1 MKNMF
6 YTFSTVE
13 EMVAFVN
20 KAETCDFDVDICY
33 NHLVIDGKSLMG
45 VMNVGLGKTVEIVC
59 HSTAFSP
66 ESLIGKAAESKR
78 RE

>member
-20 KAETCDFDVDICY
+20 KAEACDFDVDICY

-45 VMNVGLGKTVEIVC
+45 VMNVGLGKPVEIVC
-59 HSTAFSP
+59 HNTAFSP
-66 ESLIGKAAESKR
+66 ESLIGKAA
-78 RE
+78 

>member
-1 MKNMF
+1 MRNMT

-13 EMVAFVN
+13 ELVSFVN
-20 KAETCDFDVDICY
+20 KAENCDFDVDVCY

-59 HSTAFSP
+59 HSMAFSP
-66 ESLIGKAAESKR
+66 ETLVGSAA
-78 RE
+78 

>member
-20 KAETCDFDVDICY
+20 KAESCDFDVDICY
-33 NHLVIDGKSLMG
+33 NHLVIDGKSL
-45 VMNVGLGKTVEIVC
+45 IVC

-66 ESLIGKAAESKR
+66 ELLIGKAA
-78 RE
+78 